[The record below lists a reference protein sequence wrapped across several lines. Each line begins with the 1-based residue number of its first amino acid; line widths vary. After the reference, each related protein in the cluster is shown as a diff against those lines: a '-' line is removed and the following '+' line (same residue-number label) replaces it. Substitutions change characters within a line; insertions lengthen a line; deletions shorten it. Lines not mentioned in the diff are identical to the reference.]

1 MISRTSVLGYLSM
14 LLIAAAVWFLG
25 PPALRYGIGFATDK
39 FYDPR
44 EVCDSNF
51 GCVTI
56 VSESKLALD
65 SYVKSYFF
73 IGRWFKLPI
82 VNHNYVMFEDGA
94 DFCFVHSGDG
104 RYKIYSTMEP
114 VVNNLG
120 AYVEVHPLSESPG
133 LCQY

>member
-1 MISRTSVLGYLSM
+1 MISRTSAFGYLSI

-25 PPALRYGIGFATDK
+25 PAVLRFGVGFATDK
-39 FYDPR
+39 FYHPR
-44 EVCDSNF
+44 EVCDFNI

-56 VSESKLALD
+56 VSESKLALN
-65 SYVKSYFF
+65 SYAKFYFF

-82 VNHNYVMFEDGA
+82 VNQNYIMFEDGA

-114 VVNNLG
+114 AVNNLG
-120 AYVEVHPLSESPG
+120 AFVEVHPLSEAPDR
-133 LCQY
+133 CQY